1 MNDTIA
7 AISTAL
13 GVGAISIIRISGKKA
28 LYIVN
33 KIFKGKNL
41 MSVPTHTIHYGHIID
56 NDKII
61 DEVLVSV
68 MKAPKSF
75 TVEDIVEINCHGG
88 IATTNK
94 ILELLL
100 INGCRLAEPG
110 EFTKRA
116 FLNGRID
123 LLEAESVMDILKAK
137 TEKTREIG
145 INQLSGQVSEMIRNL
160 RQKILEI
167 LANIEVNID
176 YPEYEDIE
184 ELTLN
189 IINPKI
195 IDIEKQINKI
205 IINSS
210 NIKILKE
217 GINVS
222 IIGKPNVGKSSLLN
236 LLLEEEKAIV
246 TDIEGTTRD
255 IVEGR
260 VIIDNLI
267 INFIDTAGIRET
279 NNKIEKIGVDKSFA
293 QIEKSDLIL
302 FVLNNNEKIS
312 QEEINLYEKIKDKNH
327 IVIINKMDL
336 PNKLE
341 KNIFDNDTIIDM
353 CTKDNK
359 GLEELKKAIK
369 NIFNLDKIETNDIT
383 YLTNARSIAILK
395 QCLPLI
401 ENIRVGIE
409 NNLPID
415 IIEIDIKEIWNK
427 LGLIIGETYED
438 ELINQL
444 FSQFCLG
451 K

>member
-279 NNKIEKIGVDKSFA
+279 NNIIEKIGVDKSFA

-302 FVLNNNEKIS
+302 FVLNNNEK
-312 QEEINLYEKIKDKNH
+312 
-327 IVIINKMDL
+327 
-336 PNKLE
+336 
-341 KNIFDNDTIIDM
+341 
-353 CTKDNK
+353 
-359 GLEELKKAIK
+359 
-369 NIFNLDKIETNDIT
+369 
-383 YLTNARSIAILK
+383 
-395 QCLPLI
+395 
-401 ENIRVGIE
+401 
-409 NNLPID
+409 
-415 IIEIDIKEIWNK
+415 
-427 LGLIIGETYED
+427 
-438 ELINQL
+438 
-444 FSQFCLG
+444 
-451 K
+451 